1 MSANTRRAVITTLV
15 VVASAVALVLAG
27 LASIWLVG

>member
-1 MSANTRRAVITTLV
+1 MSANTRRAIVTTLV

-27 LASIWLVG
+27 LASTRLVG